1 MRVLVVEDH
10 DSQRALYADALAEA
24 GFEVVALGSVGEV
37 VREGNALLPDVLV
50 LDHMLADG
58 THEEVVRLLPGVPY
72 LVVSGAPP
80 TDGFRGC
87 WLLKPVSGRQLA
99 HCVQQLLD
107 GQ

>member
-10 DSQRALYADALAEA
+10 DSQRAMYRDALEAA
-24 GFEVVALGSVGEV
+24 GFEVLAVGSVGAVAGAVEV
-37 VREGNALLPDVLV
+37 PLLDVLV
-50 LDHMLADG
+50 LDHLLADG
-58 THEEVVRLLPGVPY
+58 THEDVVRLLPGVPY